1 MIVHKKISE
10 IFLCAVYFI
19 LSFNSQWNSITILD
33 DFNLMEF
40 LMKTFFD
47 TAKRSLHFH
56 EIHAKFKNTKFFF
69 SFRHFG
75 RKISF
80 LLINFSRNEHEKSL
94 KKFFGLNSRL

>member
-33 DFNLMEF
+33 DFSLMEF

-56 EIHAKFKNTKFFF
+56 EIHAKFKNTKIFFFF
-69 SFRHFG
+69 SALPKPEGKFLSYSLIFRETSMKNH
-75 RKISF
+75 
-80 LLINFSRNEHEKSL
+80 
-94 KKFFGLNSRL
+94 